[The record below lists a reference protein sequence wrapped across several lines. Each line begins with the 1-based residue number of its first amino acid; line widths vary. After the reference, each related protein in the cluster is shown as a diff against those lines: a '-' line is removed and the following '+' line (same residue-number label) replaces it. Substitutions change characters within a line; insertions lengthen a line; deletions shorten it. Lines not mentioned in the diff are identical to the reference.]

1 MIEHGKYRIVDNN
14 FHIGSVIQQN
24 NLLKKQNS
32 NLITGLIVAVFL
44 GGLAVIYVVSKDLR
58 KNELDD

>member
-32 NLITGLIVAVFL
+32 NLITGLLVAVFL
-44 GGLAVIYVVSKDLR
+44 GGVVVIYLVSEHSKR
-58 KNELDD
+58 SE